1 MFDPQTEY
9 EVSFEPIPIRD
20 FHEFKEEFVVR
31 PPYQRK
37 SVWSRKKQ
45 QALLDSLFRRYY
57 VPRIVIRLVRLDS
70 DRTVKEVI
78 DGQQRIH
85 TAQLFLDGQLKLPDS
100 LGDLHA
106 DLPGRTFTDLPA
118 ELRRFVDRSLKYDAD
133 IVKGIDNPRDPEHQR
148 IASEIFWRLQQ
159 GESLNYMEIA
169 HARLSSLSRNF
180 AVKYADDITFDYEAY
195 KPVDENPHKH
205 RFFNVIDRK
214 NDRMQHLALMIR
226 LLILE
231 ENNGP
236 ADIKDLD
243 LMAYVEKYQQDDGIG
258 NLSFENLPQAKA
270 VLSALTLFA
279 DVFQDDPMFDED
291 GNGSVREL
299 RTEYFIISAFLLLR
313 HLRKHYVFAE
323 QEQALFREFLI
334 DFHERWKTKKE
345 EDRDIVLFSDSRQQS
360 AAEIENRHRIIR
372 QAFFDYAKEHDV
384 AILTKDDRRAFS
396 EAERIAIY
404 RRDNGL
410 CQMCLQEGKPEKE
423 CRVPWSQYDAD
434 HVVPHAKGGPTT
446 VENAQVLCAHHNR
459 TKSNR

>member
-70 DRTVKEVI
+70 DRTIKEVI

-434 HVVPHAKGGPTT
+434 HVVPHSKGGPTT

>member
-434 HVVPHAKGGPTT
+434 HVVPHSKGGPTT

>member
-434 HVVPHAKGGPTT
+434 HVVPHSKGGPTT
-446 VENAQVLCAHHNR
+446 VENAHVLCAHHNR